1 MDETQTLKDLILA
14 PWIIKATQL
23 IGKPR
28 RVGGNQFRHQMAT
41 LGILLDYKLFDRCVL
56 LKASVIHDLIEDCPD
71 VDQEELRRV
80 DSQGS
85 QVVDLVLEVSKR
97 LRESKKDFLNRI
109 LTQGSDDAK
118 LLKVAD
124 RISNITDLHIDQDTK
139 KYMKDYLQMT
149 EDYVLVMARQVN
161 ADMYRELS
169 DLVKKRKS
177 QMNFLKLPFL

>member
-1 MDETQTLKDLILA
+1 MDETQKLRDLTLA

-41 LGILLDYKLFDRCVL
+41 LGILLDYKFFDRSVL

-71 VDQEELRRV
+71 VDQAKLRRV
-80 DSQGS
+80 DDQGD

-97 LRESKKDFLNRI
+97 QKESRKDFLNRI

-118 LLKVAD
+118 RLKVAD

-139 KYMKDYLQMT
+139 KYMKDYLQST
-149 EDYVLVMARQVN
+149 EDYVLVMAKQVN
-161 ADMYRELS
+161 EDMFKELS
-169 DLVKKRKS
+169 DLVNKRKS